1 MTMPKRRIA
10 FLVMFFCIVPA
21 GRASNNEAVAPVP
34 MDEFDPTPSII
45 TSPGYYKLSS
55 DLIGTVTI
63 SSNCVT
69 LDLNSFCISNG
80 TTHGVLINNNASQV
94 TIRNGT
100 IISPASGNG
109 VEIEGGCADITIENI
124 RVVQCAV
131 GLNAASCSDIL
142 VRDSSFLNN
151 TNEGIKLS
159 SCFSCLLNR
168 CRTASNATGVL
179 LEQSDRNN
187 LQGCLAIE
195 DAVAGYSLLSSAD
208 NFLVDCTSLNI
219 GSSGSAIDTYGFVA
233 DGGSCNTFDCCCA
246 RGVVTSATDVANIA
260 AGFALKGGE
269 TCSAITRNSIGC
281 TQTPS
286 GGSSAAYGILL
297 EASVSPFTRLV
308 SGNVAQTMYTCQWH
322 PKTCD
327 YFVLGGVPSN
337 GQIRTYF
344 YDRDANTIT
353 DIQTLSHGATG
364 EIRNLEWSLDGD
376 YLAAV
381 GSAGSG
387 GYDTRVYSL
396 DSCGNILEVAT
407 EATHGATL
415 YATSWS
421 PSGGHLVV
429 GGVASGGNQIR
440 LYSFNKNATTLTSV
454 STIAH
459 GATVWT
465 IKWSPSGRFLA
476 VGSETT
482 GGNQLFIY
490 EFDPITETLAL
501 RDSQAPGATVYSAAW
516 SCDDRYLAMGGAA
529 GTGGNDTRL
538 YSFDSSTKV
547 LTLQDSLVHGAT
559 VYGVDWSPCR
569 RYFVTAGVNVAPN
582 EEAVLYTFDLE
593 TETFSVQAVSDT
605 GPSPCRATSWGKD
618 GGYIL
623 ICGAEGVETLTH
635 DIYSGALFVTKNLV
649 ADNDVYCTTGNNL
662 GTSVGIFGSN
672 CFNLIK
678 NNMAYG
684 NNKDYSFVTNIV
696 EKCSRCTCFDEQTTQ
711 GGGCDWC
718 VVSG

>member
-1 MTMPKRRIA
+1 MMRKQCLILATVLLSMIL
-10 FLVMFFCIVPA
+10 LVK
-21 GRASNNEAVAPVP
+21 ASNDEAVAPVP

-63 SSNCVT
+63 STSRVT
-69 LDLNSFCISNG
+69 LDLNGFCISNG
-80 TTHGVLINNNASQV
+80 INHGVVISSGVSEV
-94 TIRNGT
+94 TVRNGT
-100 IISPASGNG
+100 IISPTAGNG
-109 VEIEGGCADITIENI
+109 IEVESGGQGITIENI
-124 RVVQCAV
+124 RAIQCLT
-131 GLNAASCSDIL
+131 GLNATSCNALIVSDS
-142 VRDSSFLNN
+142 VFLSN
-151 TNEGIKLS
+151 TNEGVNLA
-159 SCFSCLLNR
+159 SCTGCLLSK
-168 CRTASNATGVL
+168 CRTGLNSTGVRL
-179 LEQSDRNN
+179 DQCDNNN

-195 DAVAGYSLLSSAD
+195 DAVAGYHLQSCISNL
-208 NFLVDCTSLNI
+208 LVDCKSLGI
-219 GSSGSAIDTYGFVA
+219 GSSGSAVDTHGFVA
-233 DGGSCNTFDCCCA
+233 DGGSCNTFDLCCA

-281 TQTPS
+281 TKTPS

-322 PKTCD
+322 PKICD

-353 DIQTLSHGATG
+353 DLQTLSHGATG
-364 EIRNLEWSLDGD
+364 EIRNLEWSVDGD

-387 GYDTRVYSL
+387 GYDTRVYGL
-396 DSCGNILEVAT
+396 DSCSGLLEVAT

-421 PSGGHLVV
+421 PNGGHLVV

-440 LYSFNKNATTLTSV
+440 LYGFNKSSGTLTSV
-454 STIAH
+454 STVAH

-490 EFDPITETLAL
+490 EFDPIAETLTL
-501 RDSQAPGATVYSAAW
+501 RDSQAPGATVYSVAW
-516 SCDDRYLAMGGAA
+516 SCDDQYLAMGGAA

-538 YSFDSSTKV
+538 YSFDGSTKV
-547 LTLQDSLVHGAT
+547 LTLKDSVVHGAT

-569 RYFVTAGVNVAPN
+569 RYFVTAGVNVSPN
-582 EEAVLYTFDLE
+582 EEAVLYSFNLE

-605 GPSPCRATSWGKD
+605 GPSPCRATSWGQD

-635 DIYSGALFVTKNLV
+635 DIYSGALFVSKNLV
-649 ADNDVYCTTGNNL
+649 TDNDVYGTTGNNL
-662 GTSVGIFGSN
+662 GTSVGIFGSSCSN
-672 CFNLIK
+672 MIK
-678 NNMAYG
+678 NNTVY
-684 NNKDYSFVTNIV
+684 NNDKDYGFVVNV
-696 EKCSRCTCFDEQTTQ
+696 MKQCSRCTCFDELSTTT
-711 GGGCDWC
+711 GGRC
-718 VVSG
+718 V